1 MVLTISADFAN
12 TTSYNTL
19 IHCHTCALGTPLSL
33 HHHTHLHLH
42 TFIRVQGLYTS
53 LYFVTQVFMR
63 VPTMP
68 PKKKANSQPDQG
80 PVALQNTLS
89 SEGTDPMSMAIAVI
103 DKKARNLEKRKVWS
117 SQSVRL
123 SVCLSALG
131 QECLWRSDDSVQSYC
146 TSWWV
151 LPIVVRTNIWQGK
164 IQSTTR
170 NNVCIKI
177 LANACM
183 QCWLY
188 VHPCVMG
195 ANWTTKTAWLVYGL

>member
-1 MVLTISADFAN
+1 MAYIPCTDCSAGRGPVIMSVWPRYGTYISADFAN

-123 SVCLSALG
+123 SVCFG
-131 QECLWRSDDSVQSYC
+131 TR
-146 TSWWV
+146 V
-151 LPIVVRTNIWQGK
+151 LMAVR
-164 IQSTTR
+164 
-170 NNVCIKI
+170 
-177 LANACM
+177 
-183 QCWLY
+183 
-188 VHPCVMG
+188 
-195 ANWTTKTAWLVYGL
+195 